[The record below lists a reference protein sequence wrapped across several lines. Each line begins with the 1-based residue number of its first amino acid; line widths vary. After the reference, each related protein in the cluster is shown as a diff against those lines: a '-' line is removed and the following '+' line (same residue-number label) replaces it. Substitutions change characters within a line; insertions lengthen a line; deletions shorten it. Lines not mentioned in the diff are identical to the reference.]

1 MSKVS
6 NMINMIFMLKDN
18 KIHSMQ
24 ELSEKLEVTP
34 RMIKQY
40 KDELE
45 LAGIYID
52 SKRGKTGGYFLNQ
65 ELNNI
70 DVGLNLQDIYFL
82 KKYAEKRCKNN
93 ELIQIFDKIFNAY
106 SKNNLSRDKTKIDR
120 ILSENIGIEKVYI
133 DMRNSIN
140 NQRKVYIEYKSINS
154 GISKRIIHPAEL
166 FNYLDDWYIAAFCEQ
181 KMEIRLFRLKDIIKY
196 KIQNETY
203 SNERIKK

>member
-6 NMINMIFMLKDN
+6 NMISMIFMLNDN

-24 ELSEKLEVTP
+24 ELAEKLEVTP

-82 KKYAEKRCKNN
+82 KKYAEKRCENN
-93 ELIQIFDKIFNAY
+93 ELLQIFDKIFNAY

>member
-70 DVGLNLQDIYFL
+70 DVGLNLQDIYFF
-82 KKYAEKRCKNN
+82 KKYSEKRCKNN